1 MNMKILQNETAIL
14 LFLSCSKIS
23 SAIDKQLLEFVTRIV
38 KQQSNYLI
46 RHNYRGHDFHT
57 GSVVW
62 NNHVRKNMVSDI
74 QVCEK

>member
-1 MNMKILQNETAIL
+1 MKQPFYCF
-14 LFLSCSKIS
+14 FLAQKIS
-23 SAIDKQLLEFVTRIV
+23 SDIDKQLLEFVTRIV
-38 KQQSNYLI
+38 KQQSKYLI

-57 GSVVW
+57 GSVGL